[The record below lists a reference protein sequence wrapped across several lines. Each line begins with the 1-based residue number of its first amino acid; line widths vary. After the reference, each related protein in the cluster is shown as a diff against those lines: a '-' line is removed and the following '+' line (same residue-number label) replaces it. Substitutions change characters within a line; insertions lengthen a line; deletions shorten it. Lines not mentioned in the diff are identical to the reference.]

1 MYEVSSRCEKNL
13 VNTCWPFGF
22 LESCYIKF
30 GCIQPYNENTNLF
43 ITPGFKFNVI
53 DKLITN
59 FHLPKSSLLILVSAF
74 AGKEKI
80 FKLYKKAIKNDMRF
94 FSYGDGMLLDK
105 KWNLL

>member
-1 MYEVSSRCEKNL
+1 MKEGLCRTPAK
-13 VNTCWPFGF
+13 WRDD
-22 LESCYIKF
+22 LESYVKF

-105 KWNLL
+105 K